1 MQKLLISTKF
11 SLKSS
16 SDTPGGNLFHI
27 LFAKF
32 FKQIFNYR
40 VILHDPFFNS
50 KELLKPFCDEIIDDL
65 NLNYSDYNR
74 IVNPLFY
81 KGKAKD
87 LSNNKV
93 YNFDTKNLNKN
104 FFIKKKNLQLISD
117 QRFVIDKNNSS
128 IISKTFDI
136 PYVYYI
142 EWLARESFKTII
154 DLKNKKSI
162 PIKKKQITI
171 SIHYR
176 NDDWRINKNILRGK
190 EYDEYIK
197 TLILKIKKKYI
208 NCNIIIYGFKK
219 EMGNINLLNF
229 FINEKCLII
238 EDYSTNTLERA
249 ILLSNISD
257 ILIYTTNGFS
267 DFVRYLGLAKGK
279 LKKMIK
285 INSDLKKEDQI
296 HSRRILSEAILEKK
310 FLINSN
316 FFNNYELLKN
326 NKLKNI
332 DLELKKSYINLKSN
346 EDNFIIYYDLEN
358 LNNYYFSKQIDKIIF
373 KELLNKNRK
382 IYKKHKI
389 LLLKNNNY
397 FVDGKKI
404 NKNINFS
411 KHQHV
416 ITHYNI
422 IKDYGNE
429 YLLKN
434 SLDFIKPLFLQKLI
448 KKNKINTSNIIYEDL
463 LNFVIRE
470 CNTNNEIKLK
480 QNIKNI
486 IFINQYSQMKKKYFT
501 NKKNLSNL
509 IKNISLKFKKKEN
522 EHKQED
528 LKWNEIIAKYKNE
541 NNVNCEVLNYLDDQT
556 LLHLKNGKE
565 IVEKFNIKNI
575 KKILRNHDIVICRP
589 NILSLLIKFLFKNK
603 KIILFEDNSF
613 SNPII
618 KNNLFINRS
627 FSYLDLFKN
636 KFISLKEI
644 NYYLFKSP
652 Y

>member
-1 MQKLLISTKF
+1 
-11 SLKSS
+11 
-16 SDTPGGNLFHI
+16 
-27 LFAKF
+27 
-32 FKQIFNYR
+32 
-40 VILHDPFFNS
+40 
-50 KELLKPFCDEIIDDL
+50 
-65 NLNYSDYNR
+65 
-74 IVNPLFY
+74 
-81 KGKAKD
+81 
-87 LSNNKV
+87 
-93 YNFDTKNLNKN
+93 
-104 FFIKKKNLQLISD
+104 
-117 QRFVIDKNNSS
+117 
-128 IISKTFDI
+128 
-136 PYVYYI
+136 
-142 EWLARESFKTII
+142 
-154 DLKNKKSI
+154 
-162 PIKKKQITI
+162 
-171 SIHYR
+171 
-176 NDDWRINKNILRGK
+176 
-190 EYDEYIK
+190 
-197 TLILKIKKKYI
+197 
-208 NCNIIIYGFKK
+208 
-219 EMGNINLLNF
+219 
-229 FINEKCLII
+229 
-238 EDYSTNTLERA
+238 
-249 ILLSNISD
+249 
-257 ILIYTTNGFS
+257 
-267 DFVRYLGLAKGK
+267 
-279 LKKMIK
+279 MIK

-296 HSRRILSEAILEKK
+296 HSRRIFSEAILEKK

-316 FFNNYELLKN
+316 FFNNYDFLKN

>member
-136 PYVYYI
+136 PYIYYI

-219 EMGNINLLNF
+219 EIGNINLLNF